1 MTESAP
7 QRRATKRRTTTSRGP
22 HRSVSSTHANQG
34 VRTSRG
40 YRSAPPQD
48 LGNVMARE
56 VRGTRGDRPRQVR
69 AAHQHGSRSRRY
81 SPEMTQLRSGVDR
94 RISDNRVRNVR
105 RSNGR
110 KNKFPFVPLIAA
122 VAVLLVVAI
131 VRLVFFAQ
139 PDDMAAF
146 RPADTRLS
154 AAIAESTDV
163 FTSPYDW
170 GKLEKDD
177 KGRFTYVEDDKVV
190 SRTGIDVSSHSG
202 TIDWKKVAADGIDFA
217 YIRIGYRGTV
227 EGNVAP
233 DTSFEKNFS
242 EAKAAGLDVGV
253 YFFSQAINEDEAIE
267 EADFVISTLGSNGLR
282 YPVAFD
288 MEPSTSG
295 SDRIS
300 SLSND
305 KRNAAAR
312 AFCKELKS
320 KGYNAIV
327 YGSRSDL
334 ASYDLSDFIDYGFWF
349 ADYSDH
355 PMMSLR
361 LGIWQYSDEATVD
374 GIPEKVDLDL
384 DLMDVLARAEAEKG
398 EGSSGSDKR
407 SN

>member
-1 MTESAP
+1 VESTGSSWKPPYYETSAFT
-7 QRRATKRRTTTSRGP
+7 QVNGRNIFDGESGTATK
-22 HRSVSSTHANQG
+22 
-34 VRTSRG
+34 
-40 YRSAPPQD
+40 
-48 LGNVMARE
+48 
-56 VRGTRGDRPRQVR
+56 
-69 AAHQHGSRSRRY
+69 
-81 SPEMTQLRSGVDR
+81 
-94 RISDNRVRNVR
+94 
-105 RSNGR
+105 
-110 KNKFPFVPLIAA
+110 
-122 VAVLLVVAI
+122 
-131 VRLVFFAQ
+131 
-139 PDDMAAF
+139 
-146 RPADTRLS
+146 
-154 AAIAESTDV
+154 
-163 FTSPYDW
+163 
-170 GKLEKDD
+170 
-177 KGRFTYVEDDKVV
+177 
-190 SRTGIDVSSHSG
+190 TGIDVSDNQG
-202 TIDWKKVAADGIDFA
+202 YIDWYNVAADGIEFA
-217 YIRIGYRGTV
+217 FIRVGYRGAT
-227 EGNVAP
+227 EGGLYTDEYFDYNLNAAA
-233 DTSFEKNFS
+233 
-242 EAKAAGLDVGV
+242 EAGIERGA
-253 YFFSQAINEDEAIE
+253 YFFSQATTADEARE
-267 EADFVISTLGSNGLR
+267 EADFVISTLGSNGLS

-312 AFCKELKS
+312 AFCKELSS

-398 EGSSGSDKR
+398 EGSSGTDKR